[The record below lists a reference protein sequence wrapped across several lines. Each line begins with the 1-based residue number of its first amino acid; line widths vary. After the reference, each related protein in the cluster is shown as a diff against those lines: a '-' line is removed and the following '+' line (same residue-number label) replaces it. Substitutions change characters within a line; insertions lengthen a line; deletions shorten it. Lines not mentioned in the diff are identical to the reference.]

1 MRGHT
6 SHTPLV
12 CSEVA
17 VQCSQEMKFQRINKD
32 NRAFCSRVSSL
43 QAKQIETAL
52 VDSDGYHLSSLAGC
66 SGDSAGLRFQRS
78 GRLLGNVLS
87 AEACNANNLKLLCW
101 TEVVDPA
108 YMKQKGSALFD
119 ALAKIEAIL

>member
-6 SHTPLV
+6 SHTPLL

-87 AEACNANNLKLLCW
+87 AAACNCEQFEASLLDRGCRPCLH
-101 TEVVDPA
+101 EAERV
-108 YMKQKGSALFD
+108 SAIRCSCKD
-119 ALAKIEAIL
+119 